1 MLARLAL
8 LFVVVPLL
16 ELILLIEVG
25 QVVGLWPTIALVVG
39 TGAAGAALAR
49 AQGLKTLWAFQK
61 SSASGQLPSKAL
73 QDGLA
78 ILVGGAFLLTPG
90 LLTDLAGFLL
100 LIPGTRAWIQR
111 RVRKALVRRIAD
123 GRIQVA
129 MMTPNP
135 FGAGAGP
142 FHADPEPLVQDA
154 EVIDSEPPTRR

>member
-25 QVVGLWPTIALVVG
+25 RWVGLWPTIALVVG

-61 SSASGQLPSKAL
+61 SSSSGQLPSQAL

-100 LIPGTRAWIQR
+100 LIPPTRRWIQR
-111 RVRKALVRRIAD
+111 RVRQALIRRLED

-135 FGAGAGP
+135 FGAGTHPLGTE
-142 FHADPEPLVQDA
+142 PEPLIQDA
-154 EVIDSEPPTRR
+154 EVIDSEPPTR